1 MEGVHEGHVEGGDKR
16 VALVIAVLALFLA
29 IVETGGKS
37 AQTHAIT
44 LNVESAN
51 LWSFFQA
58 RTVRQTTNNAAIAG
72 ADIQKLTTSDATVQA
87 KIEAQQKVWR
97 DQVAGWESNGT
108 DGRKELT
115 VNARHAE
122 EQRDH
127 YMAQYHFLEYAA
139 ALLQVAIVIAS
150 ATIITSIPSLLF
162 VSLALAA
169 GGLVLSGIG
178 LVAPD
183 AFHF

>member
-1 MEGVHEGHVEGGDKR
+1 MEGVHKGHIEGGDKK

-44 LNVESAN
+44 LNGESAN

-58 RTVRQTTNNAAIAG
+58 RTVRQTTNNAAIAT
-72 ADIQKLTTSDATVQA
+72 ADIQKLTTSDAAVQG
-87 KIEAQQKVWR
+87 KIETQQKAWR
-97 DQVAGWESNGT
+97 DQIAGWESNGT

-115 VNARHAE
+115 ASARHAE
-122 EQRDH
+122 QERDH
-127 YMAQYHFLEYAA
+127 YLAQYHFLEYAV

-150 ATIITSIPSLLF
+150 ATIITSTPWLLF

-178 LVAPD
+178 LFAPG

>member
-1 MEGVHEGHVEGGDKR
+1 MEGVHEGHMEAGDKKI
-16 VALVIAVLALFLA
+16 ALVIAVLALFLA

-58 RTVRQTTNNAAIAG
+58 RTVRQTTNNTAIAA
-72 ADIQKLTTSDATVQA
+72 ADIQKLTTSDAAVQA
-87 KIEAQQKVWR
+87 KIEAQQKAWR

-115 VNARHAE
+115 ANAQHAE
-122 EQRDH
+122 QERDH
-127 YMAQYHFLEYAA
+127 YMAQYHFFEYAA

-150 ATIITSIPSLLF
+150 ATIITSISSLLF
-162 VSLALAA
+162 LSLALAA
-169 GGLVLSGIG
+169 GGVVLSGIG
-178 LVAPD
+178 LFAPA

>member
-1 MEGVHEGHVEGGDKR
+1 MEGAHGGHVEGGDKR
-16 VALVIAVLALFLA
+16 TALVIAVLALFLA

-58 RTVRQTTNNAAIAG
+58 RTIRQTTNSAAIAA
-72 ADIQKLTTSDATVQA
+72 ADIQKLTATDDTVRA
-87 KIEAQQKVWR
+87 AIDTQQKAWR
-97 DQVAGWESNGT
+97 DQSAGWESNGK

-115 VNARHAE
+115 ANARHAE

-127 YMAQYHFLEYAA
+127 YMAQYHFYEYAA

-150 ATIITSIPSLLF
+150 ATIITSASWLLF

-169 GGLVLSGIG
+169 GGLALSGIG
-178 LVAPD
+178 FFAPE

>member
-1 MEGVHEGHVEGGDKR
+1 MEGMHESHIEGGDKR

-44 LNVESAN
+44 LNVESSN

-58 RTVRQTTNNAAIAG
+58 RTVRQTTNNAAIAA
-72 ADIQKLTTSDATVQA
+72 ADIQKLTTSDAAVQA

-115 VNARHAE
+115 ANARHAE

-150 ATIITSIPSLLF
+150 ATIITSTPLLLV
-162 VSLALAA
+162 VSVALAA
-169 GGLVLSGIG
+169 GGLALSGIG